1 MVIFLEVGFQ
11 LLGISR
17 ITVAAADIV
26 IHVVTVVAAA
36 AADIVIH
43 AVTVVAGAAAAAAAA
58 GFIG

>member
-17 ITVAAADIV
+17 ITAAADIV
-26 IHVVTVVAAA
+26 IHVVAVV
-36 AADIVIH
+36 
-43 AVTVVAGAAAAAAAA
+43 AAAAAAA